1 MISSSSL
8 VSTPTIELKHTRP
21 LPLSKAPS
29 LEFGKSSDQQTQLP
43 HNAPEQNPQ
52 QQQLKQHFGQVIGQ
66 QVNQVSDNPV
76 TVQQHKPLDLTKTPT
91 EPLLEL
97 IDLDST
103 LNPSTK
109 LHQHKPLAL
118 SSTNSNIQLTELH
131 THKPLALGEPS
142 SSSLDIQLL
151 TEHSTAL
158 LIDPIE
164 QLTNILQNLL
174 KTTSQEN
181 PLYWIE
187 NRLPSAATQVASS
200 TATAPNLAW
209 QDSLWF

>member
-8 VSTPTIELKHTRP
+8 VSTPAIDLKRTAP
-21 LPLSKAPS
+21 LPFSKAPS
-29 LEFGKSSDQQTQLP
+29 LDFGKSSDQQQQLP
-43 HNAPEQNPQ
+43 RDAPEQNPQ

-66 QVNQVSDNPV
+66 QVNQVSDTP
-76 TVQQHKPLDLTKTPT
+76 TPVQQHKPLPLTKTPA

-97 IDLDST
+97 IDLDET

-118 SSTNSNIQLTELH
+118 GSTNSNTQLNELH
-131 THKPLALGEPS
+131 THKPLALGEP

-187 NRLPSAATQVASS
+187 NKLPSTATQVASS